1 MMTWKLLDLL
11 FVAFHS
17 ALILFNLFG
26 WLFRRTRRL
35 NLLTLVLTGLSWT
48 VLGIFYGFG
57 YCPFTDWH
65 WQVLEELGRPARQTS
80 YVQYLLE
87 RVAGVEVTAGTA
99 DTLTLV
105 VFGASLA
112 ASLYMNFIFDR
123 RKRD

>member
-65 WQVLEELGRPARQTS
+65 WQVLEELERPARQTS